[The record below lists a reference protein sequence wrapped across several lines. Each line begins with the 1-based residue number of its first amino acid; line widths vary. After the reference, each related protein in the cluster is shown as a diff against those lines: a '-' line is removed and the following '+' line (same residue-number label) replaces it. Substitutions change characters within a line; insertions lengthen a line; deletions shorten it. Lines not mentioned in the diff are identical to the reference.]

1 MKRNPIVTNLFV
13 YGTLK
18 RGQCR
23 EKMWPRTPRS
33 IRKGFVFGWLYDLG
47 PYPALWCAECGEP
60 DAGQESCDWVEG
72 EIWSFHRDDVAETVE
87 ELDVIEETCQPGLPN
102 LYDQI
107 LVRVYT
113 APLSIDP
120 QASSELA
127 LAYQYSRLS
136 DIMPSTRI
144 RPSAKEVSV
153 IWPAR
158 G

>member
-1 MKRNPIVTNLFV
+1 MKHNPIVTNFFV

-33 IRKGFVFGWLYDLG
+33 IRKGFVRGCLYDLG
-47 PYPALWCAECGEP
+47 PYPGLWCAECDQTNG
-60 DAGQESCDWVEG
+60 DQDSCDWVEG
-72 EIWSFHRDDVAETVE
+72 EIWSFDREDVAATVE
-87 ELDVIEETCQPGLPN
+87 ELDVIEETCQPGVPN

-107 LVRVYT
+107 LVRVYSSPPCT
-113 APLSIDP
+113 DP

-136 DIMPSTRI
+136 DIAPSTRI
-144 RPSAKEVSV
+144 RPTANNISV
-153 IWPAR
+153 IWPPTD
-158 G
+158 